1 MKKLKLIAIP
11 LGVMILVGLCSL
23 VYEKS
28 WFFYYK
34 PAFKGR
40 MVDNET
46 KQPIEGVVVVAIY
59 GTSPWFCL
67 GPGGCSG
74 SIIHV
79 RETLTDK
86 NGEFYIP
93 SYTAIIQPFD
103 YEGDTDFIIYKPG
116 YGSYDGLCEFNIF
129 PFKYQGIVH
138 CGPSWLFSQERTY
151 GEKITLTEK
160 GTTITFTFGEAELP
174 RLKTK
179 DERMRAFP
187 SLPTDYRKKD
197 LPLLYKAINEDGKNF
212 RLGEIY

>member
-1 MKKLKLIAIP
+1 MKRLKLKLTAIL

-28 WFFYYK
+28 WLFYYK

-40 MVDNET
+40 LVDNET
-46 KQPIEGVVVVAIY
+46 KEPLEGVVVVAIY

-86 NGEFYIP
+86 NGEFSIP
-93 SYTAIIQPFD
+93 SYIGIIHPFD

-116 YGSYDGLCEFNIF
+116 YGSFDNLYTFNIF
-129 PFKYQGIVH
+129 PIQYRGIMY

-151 GEKITLTEK
+151 GEKITLSKE
-160 GTTITFTFGEAELP
+160 GATITFTFGEAELP

-179 DERMRAFP
+179 EERRNALVSGYVYDFGP
-187 SLPTDYRKKD
+187 KD
-197 LPLLYKAINEDGKNF
+197 LPLLNGAINEERKKP
-212 RLGEIY
+212 IW

>member
-28 WFFYYK
+28 WLFYYK

-46 KQPIEGVVVVAIY
+46 KQPLEGVVVVAIY
-59 GTSPWFCL
+59 ETSPWFCL
-67 GPGGCSG
+67 GPAGCDG

-79 RETLTDK
+79 REILTDK
-86 NGEFYIP
+86 NGEFNIP
-93 SYTAIIQPFD
+93 SYTGIMQPFD

-116 YGSYDGLCEFNIF
+116 YGSYDSCSYMKFNIF
-129 PFKYQGIVH
+129 PFKHQGIINR
-138 CGPSWLFSQERTY
+138 CAIDFFSKEEY
-151 GEKITLTEK
+151 GKNITVVNEGK
-160 GTTITFTFGEAELP
+160 TITFIKGEVELP

-179 DERMRAFP
+179 EERINAQRI
-187 SLPTDYRKKD
+187 LVLDKDKND
-197 LPLLYKAINEDGKNF
+197 LPLFYKAIDEERK
-212 RLGEIY
+212 RLGLN